1 MRKAKIERN
10 TLETKIV
17 VELELDGE
25 GKSNIHTGIGFFDH
39 MLTLFARHGSFDL
52 NVTVDGDV
60 FVDGHHTVED
70 TGIVLGQAL
79 AKAIGDKQGIS
90 RYGASFVPMDEALAH
105 VAVDISG
112 RAYLVYQA
120 EIKSPMVGGFD
131 TELVEEFF
139 RALALQSGLTLHVRL
154 LYGTNAH
161 HCIEA
166 MFKAFAR
173 ALSEAAQ
180 YDPTVKGVLSTKGVL

>member
-10 TLETKIV
+10 TLETKIM